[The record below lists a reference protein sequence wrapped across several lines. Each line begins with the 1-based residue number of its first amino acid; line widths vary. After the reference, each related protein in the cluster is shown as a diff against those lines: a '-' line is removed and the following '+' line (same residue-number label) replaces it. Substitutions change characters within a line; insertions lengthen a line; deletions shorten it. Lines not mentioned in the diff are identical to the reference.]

1 MTMNSANKDFG
12 GHLFPRRLDP
22 PLPMA
27 VKAEGIWIEDQ
38 QGQRYLDASGG
49 AIVVN
54 AGHGR
59 QEIAKAVYDQILAY
73 DYIHPTMFTTPA
85 AEELAAALAAHAP
98 EGIARFYFLS
108 GGGEAVEAAIKM
120 ARQIHLANG
129 RPDKFR
135 LVSRWKSY
143 HGLSLGALSAMGRTA
158 FRTPF
163 APMLN
168 DAVHIPPPYCLR
180 CSYGLE
186 FPDCRLR
193 CALALEET
201 FLNLGPE
208 TVSAFI
214 AETVS
219 GGTLAAYPPPPG
231 YLETVRKI
239 CDAYDVLLIL
249 DEVLCGMGRTGRWFA
264 CQHDDVAPD
273 LITLGKGLAGGTVP
287 LSAVGIQKRH
297 FDALAFRGGFTHG
310 GTFSH
315 HPVAAAAGLALVRIL
330 ERERLV
336 ERVAETGGQLG
347 AALKECVGELP
358 WVGDVRG
365 IGYLWGIEL
374 VREKSTNE
382 PFPRKAQVTEK
393 IWQNLFERGIITYKS
408 TGLAGIDGDAII
420 VAPPFILDTA
430 EFQRVAD
437 TVQAAIGQVLSEAIS
452 QNRNAK

>member
-1 MTMNSANKDFG
+1 MIQSSDRRQ

-22 PLPMA
+22 PLPVA
-27 VKAEGIWIEDQ
+27 VRSDGAWIEDQ
-38 QGQRYLDASGG
+38 AGNRYLDASGG

-59 QEIAKAVYDQILAY
+59 PEIAEAVYEQILAY

-85 AEELAAALAAHAP
+85 AEELAVALATHAP
-98 EGIARFYFLS
+98 EDIDRFYFLS

-129 RPDKFR
+129 RPDRFR
-135 LVSRWKSY
+135 LVARWKSY
-143 HGLSLGALSAMGRTA
+143 HGLSLGALSAMGRTV
-158 FRTPF
+158 FRAPF

-180 CSYGLE
+180 CSYGLT

-201 FLNLGPE
+201 LLNLGPE
-208 TVSAFI
+208 TVSAFL

-231 YLETVRKI
+231 YLKTIRRI
-239 CDAYDVLLIL
+239 CDAYDVVLIL
-249 DEVLCGMGRTGRWFA
+249 DEVMCGMGRTGRWFA
-264 CQHDDVAPD
+264 CQKDGVVPD
-273 LITLGKGLAGGTVP
+273 LVTLGKGLAGGVVA
-287 LSAVGIQKRH
+287 LSAVGVRKCH
-297 FDALAFRGGFTHG
+297 FESLASQGGFNHG

-315 HPVAAAAGLALVRIL
+315 HPVAAAAGLALIRIL

-336 ERVAETGGQLG
+336 ERVAATGSQLG
-347 AALKECVGELP
+347 AILNERVGDLSR
-358 WVGDVRG
+358 VGDVRG

-374 VREKSTNE
+374 VRDKATNE
-382 PFPRKAQVTEK
+382 PFPRKAQATEK
-393 IWQNLFERGIITYKS
+393 VWQNLYERGIITYKS

-420 VAPPFILDTA
+420 VAPPFVLETG
-430 EFQRVAD
+430 EFERVAEAIR
-437 TVQAAIGQVLSEAIS
+437 AAIEQVLPDCTFP
-452 QNRNAK
+452 K